1 MKYGVSVRFARSTGF
16 ALEAEASFPEKGI
29 TVLFGPSGCGKT
41 TLLRCV
47 AGLEHPEGRVVIADE
62 VWQDDEKGIFLPT
75 HSRALGYVFQEA
87 SLFPHLNVEENL
99 RFGLKR
105 TKDPRGSEK
114 LAEAVELLGIGHL
127 LKRRVSEL
135 SGGERQ
141 RCAIA
146 RAIAMT
152 PKVLLMDEPLA
163 ALDWKRK
170 EEILPWLER
179 LRDELSMPIL
189 YVTHSAEEMMRLADR
204 VIAMKD
210 GKIVSSGTL
219 NEVLGAIET
228 PVRRA
233 EGPVVVLDGTVE
245 SINERWSVAEV
256 RTKSLAFEV
265 PKKHL
270 QLGDA
275 ARLVV
280 AARDVS
286 IALDRHDDQAIRNVL
301 PAEIVSLEADPS
313 EGRTL
318 VTLRS
323 GEETVLS
330 LVTDESVER
339 LQLRP
344 GLSVWLQ
351 VKSVAVAL

>member
-1 MKYGVSVRFARSTGF
+1 M
-16 ALEAEASFPEKGI
+16 
-29 TVLFGPSGCGKT
+29 
-41 TLLRCV
+41 
-47 AGLEHPEGRVVIADE
+47 
-62 VWQDDEKGIFLPT
+62 
-75 HSRALGYVFQEA
+75 
-87 SLFPHLNVEENL
+87 NVEDNL

-233 EGPVVVLDGTVE
+233 EGPVVVLDGAVV

-256 RTKSLAFEV
+256 RTKSLSFEV
-265 PKKHL
+265 PRKSLHA
-270 QLGDA
+270 GDA

-286 IALDRHDDQAIRNVL
+286 IALDRHDDQSIRNVL

-313 EGRTL
+313 EARTL